1 VTTILTVSATATLP
15 DGTTAGASV
24 TVDVVDGVA
33 SVRKLEA
40 GSEEAQG

>member
-1 VTTILTVSATATLP
+1 MTTLTVSASATLP
-15 DGTTAGASV
+15 GGESATASV

-40 GSEEAQG
+40 GAEETQA

>member
-1 VTTILTVSATATLP
+1 MMVLTITAKVTDASGLAAE
-15 DGTTAGASV
+15 ASV

-40 GSEEAQG
+40 GAEETQA